1 MIKERQYV
9 LINNLDLVVG
19 GPWTWVDR
27 QDSTRK
33 SCLDI
38 GIMSVSLLPFLTKVE
53 IDIEKKITPRRV
65 VKMKNNIKTIFT
77 DHYSVKVELSGIP
90 KHKETKKPEAG
101 WNLGKPNGWKLYEDE
116 TNKLAYQ
123 IKNIV
128 ETESLDIDKVIS
140 KIDGKDTKVRF
151 KCFGKTKPSVKN
163 ISMLRIVGKH
173 VKQHHVISVYLE
185 IKEI

>member
-1 MIKERQYV
+1 MKDVSEIEDRSEALLIIGDMNRKVGNDRYGVKGNKDKISFGGQLIRNMIKERQYV

-65 VKMKNNIKTIFT
+65 VNMKNNIKTIFT
-77 DHYSVKVELSGIP
+77 DRYSVKVELSGIP
-90 KHKETKKPEAG
+90 KHK
-101 WNLGKPNGWKLYEDE
+101 
-116 TNKLAYQ
+116 
-123 IKNIV
+123 
-128 ETESLDIDKVIS
+128 
-140 KIDGKDTKVRF
+140 
-151 KCFGKTKPSVKN
+151 
-163 ISMLRIVGKH
+163 
-173 VKQHHVISVYLE
+173 
-185 IKEI
+185 